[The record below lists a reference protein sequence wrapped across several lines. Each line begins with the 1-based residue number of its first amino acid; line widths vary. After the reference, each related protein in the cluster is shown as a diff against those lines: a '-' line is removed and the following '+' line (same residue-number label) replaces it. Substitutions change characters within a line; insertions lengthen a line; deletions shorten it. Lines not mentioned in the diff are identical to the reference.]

1 MSAGREISVSLSLTG
16 EQPTTG
22 TAVLLDRA
30 LVSRVVRALLTTL
43 ALWVFGALM
52 FFIPLAHFV
61 LIPTFFF
68 VGIVVG
74 IVRLLDD
81 VSLLSAQGVCPRCHV
96 ERTFEG
102 AGRYRSGRTV
112 HCNGC
117 GSQIA
122 VTSSPR

>member
-1 MSAGREISVSLSLTG
+1 MGVGREISVSLSLTG

-22 TAVLLDRA
+22 TAILLDRSI
-30 LVSRVVRALLTTL
+30 VSRAVRALLTTL
-43 ALWVFGALM
+43 TLWVIAALM

-61 LIPTFFF
+61 LIPAFF
-68 VGIVVG
+68 VTGIVMGV
-74 IVRLLDD
+74 VRLLDD
-81 VSLLSAQGVCPRCHV
+81 VSLLSAQGVCPRCHDA
-96 ERTFEG
+96 RTFEG